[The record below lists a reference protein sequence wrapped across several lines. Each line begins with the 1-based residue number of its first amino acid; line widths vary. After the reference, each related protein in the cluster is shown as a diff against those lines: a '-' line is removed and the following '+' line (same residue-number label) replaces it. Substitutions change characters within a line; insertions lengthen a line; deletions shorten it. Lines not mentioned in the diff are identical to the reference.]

1 MKRAIISALFA
12 AGVVGVAS
20 ADIQAPPASEYT
32 PTRKL
37 GRAIANLIYSVEEIP
52 LGIIN
57 WTSREGDYAG
67 FSVGIVDG
75 TATMFERMGY
85 GIYELVT
92 FWAPTYKCT
101 YKPPY
106 QGRCGMSGLK
116 EYNPNGGLN
125 SLRNSASRATTS
137 IHASSATKAGLL
149 RFQKGCPLVC
159 GQPFFHIVVLT
170 IAAIDGERRKTYSSI
185 PERLPYHE

>member
-1 MKRAIISALFA
+1 MPSSQLFCRRRRWCRQC
-12 AGVVGVAS
+12 GHSGS
-20 ADIQAPPASEYT
+20 PASEYT

-101 YKPPY
+101 YKPLIR
-106 QGRCGMSGLK
+106 G
-116 EYNPNGGLN
+116 
-125 SLRNSASRATTS
+125 
-137 IHASSATKAGLL
+137 
-149 RFQKGCPLVC
+149 
-159 GQPFFHIVVLT
+159 
-170 IAAIDGERRKTYSSI
+170 AAA
-185 PERLPYHE
+185 